1 VLIARPSF
9 LFGEEASGLSLL
21 YVGIA
26 FIGAVCAAG
35 AYAVVRTLRD
45 SEHPMVIVFY
55 FPLVATVGSIPT
67 AGFTDMQWPTIYEWV
82 LMIGGVGLTAQIAQV
97 LLTNGLHGERAGR
110 AMAMTYLQIVF
121 AAIWGMLF
129 FQEFPDLLSVV
140 GAIAVIG
147 GTIVV
152 ARQ

>member
-1 VLIARPSF
+1 
-9 LFGEEASGLSLL
+9 
-21 YVGIA
+21 
-26 FIGAVCAAG
+26 
-35 AYAVVRTLRD
+35 
-45 SEHPMVIVFY
+45 
-55 FPLVATVGSIPT
+55 
-67 AGFTDMQWPTIYEWV
+67 
-82 LMIGGVGLTAQIAQV
+82 
-97 LLTNGLHGERAGR
+97 
-110 AMAMTYLQIVF
+110 MAMTYLQIVF